1 MKGNV
6 MKKNLLLLASTSF
19 LCLGTAAGAQEQDGN
34 FYGAIR
40 AGINWAHD
48 EALEGNFAS
57 KDERDLGL
65 VLGGAI
71 GYDFKPMRLE
81 LEFMQRRNDLDGL
94 TVRSD
99 GGAGAALGLGPLSG
113 PTALVDTNV
122 NASTIMANFIYDVPV
137 VKGFQPY
144 LGAGI
149 GVAIVDLDYRLAG
162 GQDLLRSNDAEPAF
176 QALAGFSSQLSDHW
190 TAEVGYRFL
199 TTAQSRLLVADAI
212 DAQAKYK
219 SHSVLVGLRYA
230 FGGPKKAQAAPAP
243 VAAPAPPPN
252 RAPRAEN
259 DRARVEAGNSVM
271 IDVLA
276 NDRDPEGRLAGIATI
291 GEAQYGKVSRDP
303 SGAVRYTADPK
314 YVGRDRFTYTVQD
327 QDGSVA
333 TATVDVDVLSPEI
346 GPFIVFF
353 DFDSATLAPEAE
365 KIVRDA
371 ADAFKKYGVAR
382 IEVVGHTDRSGAAKY
397 NQGLSQR
404 RAASV
409 EKALAGLGV
418 PSDSVLSAARGES
431 DPLVQTDDGVR
442 EPQNRRV
449 EILFPKPGS

>member
-1 MKGNV
+1 

-199 TTAQSRLLVADAI
+199 TTAQSRLLVLMPLMRRQNI
-212 DAQAKYK
+212 
-219 SHSVLVGLRYA
+219 SLIPFWWGCVMLSVVRRKRKQLRLLW
-230 FGGPKKAQAAPAP
+230 PH
-243 VAAPAPPPN
+243 
-252 RAPRAEN
+252 
-259 DRARVEAGNSVM
+259 
-271 IDVLA
+271 
-276 NDRDPEGRLAGIATI
+276 RL
-291 GEAQYGKVSRDP
+291 R
-303 SGAVRYTADPK
+303 R
-314 YVGRDRFTYTVQD
+314 
-327 QDGSVA
+327 
-333 TATVDVDVLSPEI
+333 L
-346 GPFIVFF
+346 
-353 DFDSATLAPEAE
+353 
-365 KIVRDA
+365 IVR
-371 ADAFKKYGVAR
+371 R
-382 IEVVGHTDRSGAAKY
+382 
-397 NQGLSQR
+397 
-404 RAASV
+404 
-409 EKALAGLGV
+409 
-418 PSDSVLSAARGES
+418 VLKMIGRGW
-431 DPLVQTDDGVR
+431 
-442 EPQNRRV
+442 
-449 EILFPKPGS
+449 KPGIV